1 MKQTIKTL
9 ALITAGLV
17 VGAAIGRGKKVKPS
31 VDINIM
37 DLPEVRDLLNLI
49 KNQVF

>member
-17 VGAAIGRGKKVKPS
+17 VGAAIGRGKKVKPHGNFKPIS
-31 VDINIM
+31 IDAKDCHVI
-37 DLPEVRDLLNLI
+37 R
-49 KNQVF
+49 